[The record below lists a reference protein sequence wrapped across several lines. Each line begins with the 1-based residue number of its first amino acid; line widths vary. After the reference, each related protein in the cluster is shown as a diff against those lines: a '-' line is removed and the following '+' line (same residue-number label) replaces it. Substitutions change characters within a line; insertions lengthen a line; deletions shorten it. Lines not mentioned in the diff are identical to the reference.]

1 MSVRPCLAENVCR
14 CSFAFFAPSFPSS
27 PAVCGADSRAA
38 YTVSSLVAV
47 WHHSQLTND
56 VPGRNPCRGGV
67 LRFAVCCTC
76 RVTGCGDCPVAERT
90 VLYCTVLYCTV
101 LYCTVLYIMTRR
113 KIHIICYV
121 IFHLFYLFYLIN
133 KLSNILTMFWNP
145 SMRPSLSQNVS
156 LTLVRLQWTPIIY
169 LLMFGIFF
177 WRSENTF
184 FR

>member
-1 MSVRPCLAENVCR
+1 MFPYLLSSILIRQSFPLSGFSPVILTKQLFMSVRPCLAENVCR

-47 WHHSQLTND
+47 WHHSQSTND

-90 VLYCTVLYCTV
+90 VLYCTVLYYYCTV
-101 LYCTVLYIMTRR
+101 LYCT
-113 KIHIICYV
+113 
-121 IFHLFYLFYLIN
+121 
-133 KLSNILTMFWNP
+133 S
-145 SMRPSLSQNVS
+145 
-156 LTLVRLQWTPIIY
+156 
-169 LLMFGIFF
+169 
-177 WRSENTF
+177 
-184 FR
+184 